1 MVKLSFILKILFIL
15 TPLLLG
21 FTISA
26 FFKPNEWYKNL
37 QKPEYIP
44 SSIVFSIIWSIL
56 YLLFGI
62 SMYYGIYYKKLV
74 YWIIPFIHL
83 IANMLFSPIMFGVN
97 NLFGAFIT
105 TLITLVASVM
115 IIWQFYITKSNM
127 ISIYLL
133 IPYLLWL
140 MFATYLAYD
149 IYYIN
154 NVKNK

>member
-1 MVKLSFILKILFIL
+1 MVKKTFLLKIIFILL
-15 TPLLLG
+15 PLILG
-21 FTISA
+21 FMISA

-44 SSIVFSIIWSIL
+44 SSIVFSIVWSFL

-62 SMYYGIYYKKLV
+62 SMYYGIYYKSLI
-74 YWIIPFIHL
+74 YWIIPNIHL
-83 IANMLFSPIMFGVN
+83 IANLLFSPIMFGIN
-97 NLFGAFIT
+97 NLFGAFMIT
-105 TLITLVASVM
+105 IITLITCIM

-140 MFATYLAYD
+140 IFATYLAYD
-149 IYYIN
+149 IYIIN
-154 NVKNK
+154 NV

>member
-1 MVKLSFILKILFIL
+1 MKISFLLKIFFVLA
-15 TPLLLG
+15 PLILG
-21 FTISA
+21 FVISS

-44 SSIVFSIIWSIL
+44 PSIVFSVVWSIL

-62 SMYYGIYYKKLV
+62 SMYYGIYYKKMI

-97 NLFGAFIT
+97 NLFLAFMI
-105 TLITLVASVM
+105 TLITLVTCIM

-149 IYYIN
+149 IYRIN
-154 NVKNK
+154 NV

>member
-1 MVKLSFILKILFIL
+1 MALSYILKILFIL
-15 TPLLLG
+15 TPLILG
-21 FTISA
+21 FAISA

-44 SSIVFSIIWSIL
+44 PSIVFSIIWSFL

-74 YWIIPFIHL
+74 YWIIPIIHL
-83 IANMLFSPIMFGVN
+83 IAIFLFSPIMFGVN
-97 NLFGAFIT
+97 NLLGAFMIT
-105 TLITLVASVM
+105 VITLVTCIM
-115 IIWQFYITKSNM
+115 IIWQFYITKSNI

-140 MFATYLAYD
+140 IFATYLAYD
-149 IYYIN
+149 IYRIN
-154 NVKNK
+154 NV